1 MALTICGENLSLGAA
16 LMSTVPPRG
25 GLEPSHGCRD
35 CDIPLWLAWSFDN
48 MPYVSCPLCG
58 EEAEAISYCPT
69 CDTPACR
76 NYALGYH

>member
-48 MPYVSCPLCG
+48 MPYVS
-58 EEAEAISYCPT
+58 YCPT